1 MNARSNGRKPFP
13 VNPPHPER
21 LCWGCDLYC
30 PAGQLRCGNG
40 SERTQHP
47 TESFGPDWATWGLD
61 PQVDEAQHDRTDL
74 TCSTSG

>member
-1 MNARSNGRKPFP
+1 MGSGRKPFP
-13 VNPPHPER
+13 LCPPHPER

-47 TESFGPDWATWGLD
+47 IESFGPDWASWGLAPSGNGPASGQID
-61 PQVDEAQHDRTDL
+61 H
-74 TCSTSG
+74 TCSAKG